1 MTTEIRNWVLNQLSV
16 FFNDEKTS
24 KDIERGIYNWCIDKS
39 EEMHIIKNWK
49 NPRFKHLYKDK
60 SISILSNLKKDSYI
74 KNPRFI
80 DRVKEKEFLP
90 QSIPYMKPENIFPE
104 RWASL
109 LDEKMKKDLH
119 IFEEKPKAMTDEFKC
134 GSCKKK
140 QCIYQEL
147 QTRSADEPM
156 TLFITCLN
164 CGKKWKI

>member
-1 MTTEIRNWVLNQLSV
+1 MATDIRVFVLSQLKCL
-16 FFNDEKTS
+16 NLDDKTV
-24 KDIERGIYNWCIDKS
+24 KGIERGIYNWCIDKS
-39 EEMHIIKNWK
+39 DELRIIKNWK
-49 NPRFKHLYKDK
+49 NPRFFHLYKDK
-60 SISILSNLKKDSYI
+60 SISILSNLKNDSYI
-74 KNPRFI
+74 KNTRLI
-80 DRVKEKEFLP
+80 ERVIENEFLP
-90 QSIPYMKPENIFPE
+90 QSIPYMKPENTFPE
-104 RWASL
+104 RWATL
-109 LDEKMKKDLH
+109 LDEKMKKSLH